1 MKSKTSRENSEFKVT
16 CVWCGGLIR
25 HSNVKETRG
34 MCLICYA
41 RMLNEHFRTRQSAGP
56 HSATSER

>member
-16 CVWCGGLIR
+16 CTWCGGLIR
-25 HSNVKETRG
+25 HSNVKDSRG

-41 RMLNEHFRTRQSAGP
+41 RMLNEHFRARRAAGA
-56 HSATSER
+56 SGAASER

>member
-1 MKSKTSRENSEFKVT
+1 MKSRTSREHSEFKVT

-25 HSNVKETRG
+25 HGNVKESRG

-41 RMLNEHFRTRQSAGP
+41 RMLNEHFRARRANV
-56 HSATSER
+56 R